1 VNVARTPHAATN
13 NAAARGRIRA
23 SSVAVVGCTE
33 RPAMLF
39 PIRISQPA
47 LRPVALTLVAAA
59 LFSACGG
66 GGSDAGTDP
75 FGNEGGGSGSGL
87 PASSTLAQQCAAT
100 NTLAPAAS
108 RTATLDRER
117 RWVRSY
123 VDEAYLWYR
132 EIPSVNTAD
141 ANFNLADVP
150 TSLDNYFEALKSPQR
165 TTSGKLKDEFSFTY
179 PTVAWE
185 QLSQSGI
192 VAGFGAEWILGSPTP
207 PRNVRVAYVDPAT
220 PAATAAVARGWRVVS
235 VNNVSIDDP
244 TAAGVAVINEGVF
257 SPRTGQP
264 YNFVFEDTLGAQRA
278 VTMTAGQITKTP
290 VQNVRTIS
298 TPSGNVGYMTFN
310 DHILPAEGQLV
321 GAFTQLASLGVND
334 LVLDLRYNGGG
345 YLYIASEIGYMVAGS
360 ARTASKTFE
369 KLQFNDKRAAET
381 ASADN
386 NTPFYNVASGEANTG
401 TTANAALPTL
411 NLNRVY
417 VLASPGT
424 CSASE
429 AIVNGLR
436 GVGVEVVLVGGT
448 TCGKPYGFYGK
459 DNCGITYFPIEFK
472 GVNQLGF
479 GDYADGFAP
488 TATCTVADDFSRA
501 LGDSSEGMLAA
512 ALNHRATGS
521 CGGTATG
528 REAPQAAGGVAFGRV
543 IRHPVRESK
552 FRR

>member
-1 VNVARTPHAATN
+1 
-13 NAAARGRIRA
+13 
-23 SSVAVVGCTE
+23 
-33 RPAMLF
+33 MMF
-39 PIRISQPA
+39 PIRISQPV
-47 LRPVALTLVAAA
+47 LRPVALTLIAAA
-59 LFSACGG
+59 LLTACGG

-75 FGNEGGGSGSGL
+75 FGNGGGSTGNGL

-100 NTLAPAAS
+100 NTLAPQAS
-108 RTATLDRER
+108 RTATLDVER

-123 VDEAYLWYR
+123 MDEAYLWYR
-132 EIPSVNTAD
+132 EIPAVNTAD
-141 ANFNLADVP
+141 AQFNLADVP

-165 TTSGKLKDEFSFTY
+165 TTSNKLRDQFSFTY

-207 PRNVRVAYVDPAT
+207 PRNVRVAYVDPNT
-220 PAATAAVARGWRVVS
+220 PAATANVTRGLRVVS
-235 VNNVSIDDP
+235 VNNVSIDDNT
-244 TAAGVAVINEGVF
+244 TAGIATINEGLF
-257 SPRTGQP
+257 SPRNGQS
-264 YNFVFEDTLGAQRA
+264 YTFVFEGTAGALPPVA
-278 VTMTAGQITKTP
+278 MTAAQITKTP
-290 VQNVRTIS
+290 VQNVGVITAAN
-298 TPSGNVGYMTFN
+298 GDKVGYMSFN

-321 GAFTQLASLGVND
+321 SAFTQLQTQNVKD

-360 ARTASKTFE
+360 TRTTNKTFE
-369 KLQFNDKRAAET
+369 KLQFNDKRVAET
-381 ASADN
+381 NNPDN
-386 NTPFYNVASGEANTG
+386 TTPFYNVASGEANTG
-401 TTANAALPTL
+401 TTANTPLPTL
-411 NLNRVY
+411 NLGRVY

-436 GVGVEVVLVGGT
+436 GVGVEVILVGGK
-448 TCGKPYGFYGK
+448 TCGKPYGFTAK
-459 DNCGITYFPIEFK
+459 DNCGISYFPIEFK

-488 TATCTVADDFSRA
+488 TTTCTVADDFSKA
-501 LGDSSEGMLAA
+501 LGDSTEGMLAA
-512 ALNHRATGS
+512 ALSHRVTGS

-528 REAPQAAGGVAFGRV
+528 REAPQAAGNVSFGRV
-543 IRHPVRESK
+543 IRHPVRESA